1 MTKLAPEWVR
11 TSDPVIRSPAR
22 YRWTTAPASHIFGGV
37 APGGGGIMGGV
48 VRITQYIRKT
58 WSFYHLQ
65 PPNTDMYNT
74 LQQSLDFILG
84 SRYNT
89 LRWHVYSSITTGS
102 HAALRISQKITNNFV
117 SSNFMRLDQNF
128 RWFILQSLQI
138 DYSQTVNS
146 CQISQI
152 AKYHKTPNGKG
163 KKYKTGKWMTPTLTN
178 HRS

>member
-1 MTKLAPEWVR
+1 
-11 TSDPVIRSPAR
+11 
-22 YRWTTAPASHIFGGV
+22 
-37 APGGGGIMGGV
+37 
-48 VRITQYIRKT
+48 
-58 WSFYHLQ
+58 
-65 PPNTDMYNT
+65 MYNT

-152 AKYHKTPNGKG
+152 AKHHQTPNGKG
-163 KKYKTGKWMTPTLTN
+163 KKYKTGKWMTLTLAN
-178 HRS
+178 HRNTRHSEENESIDQDIDWVKAWFLWNSLELYLIERSVDKHNIILWLSGASRLI